1 MSWRPRCE
9 TDAVESIERVRTALG
24 EAVRSRITG
33 ADREQRA
40 HELFEAGGP
49 RWFADDRPVRLVHS
63 DASMFIGGLSA
74 LLLQTLHPLAMTG
87 VARHSD
93 YRHDPWGRLQRT
105 ADFLAATTFGPAAQ
119 AEAAIARVRA
129 VHQHVQGIAADG
141 RPYAANDPHLLRW
154 VHLAEVRSFLA
165 AHTRFGSV
173 SLSPEQRDGYVADMA
188 RIASA
193 LGVPAPPRSQRAL
206 DDQLRSFRPELH
218 ATAEAHEAVRFLLWD
233 PPLEAVARPV
243 YGVLAAAAV
252 SLLPGWARRPL
263 RLFAP
268 PLLER
273 VTVQPAGLALT
284 RLLAW
289 AAPAPPNRD
298 DDRRS
303 ARSTSAS

>member
-1 MSWRPRCE
+1 M
-9 TDAVESIERVRTALG
+9 DAIERVRVALG

-33 ADREQRA
+33 SDRESRA
-40 HELFEAGGP
+40 HELFDAPGS
-49 RWFADDRPVRLVHS
+49 RWFADDRPIRTVHS

-129 VHQHVQGIAADG
+129 VHQHVQGVAADG

-154 VHLAEVRSFLA
+154 VHVAEVRSFLA
-165 AHTRFGSV
+165 AHTRFGAV
-173 SLSPEQRDGYVADMA
+173 NLSAEQRDGYVADMA

-193 LGVPAPPRSQRAL
+193 LGVPAPPRTELAL
-206 DDQLRSFRPELH
+206 RDQLRSFRSEVHVVPE
-218 ATAEAHEAVRFLLWD
+218 ARQAVRFLLWD
-233 PPLEAVARPV
+233 PPLEPVARPV
-243 YGVLAAAAV
+243 YAVLVAAAV
-252 SLLPGWARRPL
+252 SLLPGWARRHL
-263 RLFAP
+263 RLVAP
-268 PLLER
+268 PLMER

-289 AAPAPPNRD
+289 AAPPPNRD
-298 DDRRS
+298 AALAS
-303 ARSTSAS
+303 ARPTSAS